1 MHVRTALVE
10 GPVGAETHTP
20 AHPHGQ
26 SAPERTF
33 PQRPERPAIDETD
46 SPHAGRYGLTKT
58 NRHAP
63 CNLTKQNRP
72 VIPTDK
78 NRQKRIEQSV
88 HQPQQTAEAENE
100 PSTRRA
106 VRPARTVT
114 VVLRCPMRGREKR
127 RTLRDIRPPRG
138 RLSAPP
144 PYFDPYL
151 PGRAGRTIRAGRTD
165 RAEQTN
171 QARRTGRIS
180 RTARGEF
187 PASRPPCL
195 LIRPPHDSAHPAS
208 GIQHRTSAS
217 KSGAGIQG
225 PPPVRRSELTAA
237 PNSPRANS
245 NRENEIPQKQPE
257 RSAGWEDPRNKR
269 RTRFGRER
277 SDESPAE
284 RPPHVL
290 LSGVG
295 PPRTLRAGPEP
306 PYASRHCMP
315 RRPEPQAPAHPVRNE
330 NATLRPIRLFRRE
343 RGNELFQPSE
353 NRRFGI
359 APGQYERREGSDRSQ
374 TPLFRGSLSDSPV
387 RAADTAQLF
396 FAPLLPRIRTAP
408 AFRASRAVRDRLS
421 RDRLPSGKPSAPEV
435 RSESPPRSPAPPL
448 PASRPRP
455 ESRVHR
461 PALGFPAAPQKPHA
475 RLSPNP
481 RLDATAPL
489 RRYRRSA
496 LPPARGTQRNAPA
509 VISRS
514 FSRQRTTRSPSP
526 APPR

>member
-1 MHVRTALVE
+1 M
-10 GPVGAETHTP
+10 
-20 AHPHGQ
+20 
-26 SAPERTF
+26 SF
-33 PQRPERPAIDETD
+33 
-46 SPHAGRYGLTKT
+46 S
-58 NRHAP
+58 
-63 CNLTKQNRP
+63 
-72 VIPTDK
+72 
-78 NRQKRIEQSV
+78 
-88 HQPQQTAEAENE
+88 
-100 PSTRRA
+100 
-106 VRPARTVT
+106 
-114 VVLRCPMRGREKR
+114 
-127 RTLRDIRPPRG
+127 
-138 RLSAPP
+138 
-144 PYFDPYL
+144 
-151 PGRAGRTIRAGRTD
+151 
-165 RAEQTN
+165 
-171 QARRTGRIS
+171 
-180 RTARGEF
+180 
-187 PASRPPCL
+187 
-195 LIRPPHDSAHPAS
+195 
-208 GIQHRTSAS
+208 
-217 KSGAGIQG
+217 
-225 PPPVRRSELTAA
+225 
-237 PNSPRANS
+237 
-245 NRENEIPQKQPE
+245 
-257 RSAGWEDPRNKR
+257 
-269 RTRFGRER
+269 
-277 SDESPAE
+277 
-284 RPPHVL
+284 
-290 LSGVG
+290 SGVG

-408 AFRASRAVRDRLS
+408 AFRASRAARDRLS

-455 ESRVHR
+455 ENRVHR
-461 PALGFPAAPQKPHA
+461 PALGLPAAPQKPHA

-489 RRYRRSA
+489 RRSRRSA

>member
-1 MHVRTALVE
+1 
-10 GPVGAETHTP
+10 
-20 AHPHGQ
+20 
-26 SAPERTF
+26 
-33 PQRPERPAIDETD
+33 
-46 SPHAGRYGLTKT
+46 
-58 NRHAP
+58 
-63 CNLTKQNRP
+63 
-72 VIPTDK
+72 
-78 NRQKRIEQSV
+78 
-88 HQPQQTAEAENE
+88 
-100 PSTRRA
+100 
-106 VRPARTVT
+106 
-114 VVLRCPMRGREKR
+114 MRGREKR
-127 RTLRDIRPPRG
+127 RTLRDTRPPRG

-180 RTARGEF
+180 RTGRGEF

-208 GIQHRTSAS
+208 GIRHRTSAS
-217 KSGAGIQG
+217 KSDTGIQC

-435 RSESPPRSPAPPL
+435 RSKSPPPKPGSATPGFETATGKPCAAPSLRVSGRAAETACPALTEPAPRCDG
-448 PASRPRP
+448 S
-455 ESRVHR
+455 
-461 PALGFPAAPQKPHA
+461 APKISA
-475 RLSPNP
+475 V
-481 RLDATAPL
+481 
-489 RRYRRSA
+489 A

>member
-1 MHVRTALVE
+1 MKFRKNSLRDQPDGKIPGT
-10 GPVGAETHTP
+10 
-20 AHPHGQ
+20 
-26 SAPERTF
+26 SAAR
-33 PQRPERPAIDETD
+33 D
-46 SPHAGRYGLTKT
+46 SGV
-58 NRHAP
+58 N
-63 CNLTKQNRP
+63 
-72 VIPTDK
+72 D
-78 NRQKRIEQSV
+78 
-88 HQPQQTAEAENE
+88 
-100 PSTRRA
+100 
-106 VRPARTVT
+106 PARAPQSD
-114 VVLRCPMRGREKR
+114 RPM
-127 RTLRDIRPPRG
+127 
-138 RLSAPP
+138 S
-144 PYFDPYL
+144 F
-151 PGRAGRTIRAGRTD
+151 
-165 RAEQTN
+165 
-171 QARRTGRIS
+171 S
-180 RTARGEF
+180 
-187 PASRPPCL
+187 
-195 LIRPPHDSAHPAS
+195 
-208 GIQHRTSAS
+208 
-217 KSGAGIQG
+217 
-225 PPPVRRSELTAA
+225 
-237 PNSPRANS
+237 
-245 NRENEIPQKQPE
+245 
-257 RSAGWEDPRNKR
+257 
-269 RTRFGRER
+269 
-277 SDESPAE
+277 
-284 RPPHVL
+284 
-290 LSGVG
+290 SGVG

-343 RGNELFQPSE
+343 RGNEPFQPSE

-408 AFRASRAVRDRLS
+408 AFRASRAARDRLS

-455 ESRVHR
+455 ENRVHR
-461 PALGFPAAPQKPHA
+461 PALGLPAAPQKPHA

-489 RRYRRSA
+489 RRSRRSA